1 MVLEAAKLKG
11 SEISFTVA
19 IPPVSGNGLDYT
31 GCSAGSSVCGSL
43 GPAVTESVEEIV
55 N

>member
-19 IPPVSGNGLDYT
+19 IPPVSGNGSNYR
-31 GCSAGSSVCGSL
+31 GHSAGSSVCGSL
-43 GPAVTESVEEIV
+43 GPAVTESVEEII